1 MGESI
6 REPII
11 CVEGTRFFQSARR
24 KIEGRL
30 ASGRNRLE
38 WLARWRR
45 PRWRAL
51 AAALAIFCALPAFA
65 ARFHAA
71 PGVAAP
77 DFALRAYAGPNVRLS
92 EHIGQVVVISFWGVG
107 CDACR
112 GQLAALQQDF
122 SRYRARG
129 LRVYG
134 VEVADDQQEALHF
147 AHGTPVTYP
156 LLLDPAKAVAR
167 LYDVDNLPMT
177 VLIDRDGKIRQVV
190 REFNVSSR
198 QVWEDELRTLLA
210 E

>member
-1 MGESI
+1 MSGQRQRSPL
-6 REPII
+6 RLRVPI
-11 CVEGTRFFQSARR
+11 GALT
-24 KIEGRL
+24 L
-30 ASGRNRLE
+30 
-38 WLARWRR
+38 
-45 PRWRAL
+45 AL
-51 AAALAIFCALPAFA
+51 ALAGALPALA

-112 GQLAALQQDF
+112 GQLAALEQDF
-122 SRYRARG
+122 SRYQAQG

-134 VEVADDQQEALHF
+134 VEVADDQAEARRF
-147 AHGTPVTYP
+147 VHGTHVTFP
-156 LLLDPAKAVAR
+156 LLQDPAKTVAR

-190 REFNVSSR
+190 RDFNETSR
-198 QVWEDELRTLLA
+198 RACEDELRTLLA